1 MTLHRV
7 RFPCLVVTLCLLWVN
22 FLCVETMAQGS
33 YTGLSSKASASPDS
47 SSDDPQG
54 NSENDEDFDLEAC
67 QRYCLGSPGGSNLP
81 AGGPVND
88 CIQNCSARYWKSFD
102 KRMNKLGK

>member
-1 MTLHRV
+1 MTLDRL
-7 RFPCLVVTLCLLWVN
+7 RFLCLVVTLCV
-22 FLCVETMAQGS
+22 FLVKFFCIETMAQSS
-33 YTGLSSKASASPDS
+33 YRGLSSKASASADS
-47 SSDDPQG
+47 SSDDSQG

-81 AGGPVND
+81 AGGPVNE
-88 CIQNCSARYWKSFD
+88 CIQNCNARYWKSFD